1 VNPRATVVYWYG
13 REDMPRDGG
22 GLRVVAWEE
31 ALQSLGYAVTIHGLN
46 SRGPSLNRTPSFR
59 TKIKRN
65 LAPMPL
71 SRSLAPLPPA
81 DLNVIA
87 VPVVFKAAARGLPR
101 DTIVFDWMDLWSVNS
116 RTMGAS
122 SPFSMLGGMTQ
133 SAIWRR
139 REVRLP
145 SKARFNTVAGY
156 GDLTSIGSNASA
168 AWLPTPT
175 QRFATHDRVLGP
187 VTRVGFLGNLGY
199 EPNEMSLKKFFRDFG
214 HLLTAKKL
222 EIVVAGFGSE
232 RVSTWGV
239 PATVLGALDNLD
251 SFYDNIDA
259 VIVPIDHGGGIKV
272 KAVEA
277 IARGLTVYGTDHV
290 RSGFSPHY
298 GPWIRNIEELFD
310 SAVPQRTTAI
320 PGLDSSQLISRFSQG
335 AFTSSVDEI
344 LGRW

>member
-1 VNPRATVVYWYG
+1 
-13 REDMPRDGG
+13 MPRDGG
-22 GLRVVAWEE
+22 GLRVIAWEE
-31 ALQSLGYAVTIHGLN
+31 ALKSLGYTVTIHGLN
-46 SRGPSLNRTPSFR
+46 TRGPSLDRKPTFR
-59 TKIKRN
+59 TKAKRT

-81 DLNVIA
+81 DLHVIA
-87 VPVVFKAAARGLPR
+87 VPVVFKAAARDLPR
-101 DTIVFDWMDLWSVNS
+101 DEIIFDWMDLWSVNS

-122 SPFSMLGGMTQ
+122 SPLSMLGGLTQ

-139 REVRLP
+139 RESQLP

-156 GDLTSIGSNASA
+156 GDLTSIGANASA
-168 AWLPTPT
+168 EWLPTPT
-175 QRFATHDRVLGP
+175 QTFASHDRGHGP

-199 EPNEMSLKKFFRDFG
+199 EPNEMSLRKFFREFG
-214 HLLTAKKL
+214 HLLKAQKL

-232 RVSTWGV
+232 RVRTWGV

-290 RSGFSPHY
+290 RSGFSPDY
-298 GPWIRNIEELFD
+298 GPWIRNIEELFR
-310 SAVPQRTTAI
+310 SAPAQRTAV
-320 PGLDSSQLISRFSQG
+320 PGLDRSQLSSRFSQG
-335 AFTSSVDEI
+335 AFTSSVDDI